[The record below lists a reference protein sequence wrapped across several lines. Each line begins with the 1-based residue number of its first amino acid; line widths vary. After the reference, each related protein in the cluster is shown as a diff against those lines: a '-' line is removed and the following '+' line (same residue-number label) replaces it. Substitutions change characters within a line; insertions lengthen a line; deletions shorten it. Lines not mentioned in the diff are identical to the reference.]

1 VLYRFNTGGPIGAG
15 IVSYELNGKQYVA
28 VMSGRPSRFWT
39 DQNPGAPT
47 MFVFA
52 LP

>member
-1 VLYRFNTGGPIGAG
+1 MYLTTPH
-15 IVSYELNGKQYVA
+15 STVA